1 MSEFKGTK
9 GSEQDQRNYAFN
21 ILFPNWDCEDVVGF
35 YEQGQE
41 KAFVVGY
48 KQALKDSKAP
58 EMLEMLENIVCNWN
72 LANEDNFIMANKI
85 DEIEQLIKEAT
96 EI

>member
-58 EMLEMLENIVCNWN
+58 EMLEMLEKLLQMYTQTENPSTRLV
-72 LANEDNFIMANKI
+72 LEVK
-85 DEIEQLIKEAT
+85 QLIKEAT
-96 EI
+96 EL